1 MLGALGVAGRRG
13 EKRVDFVVG
22 LGESRGASAS
32 VASTSATQQQERLE
46 QLKRGTLR
54 VLVST
59 DVLAEGTDV
68 PSCACVVRLDPPT
81 SYVNYVQK
89 LGRVRDLDGECVEMR
104 LTGAAEDGEK
114 AKWLAWEAHLSL
126 ALTQPAS
133 ERRRHI
139 NDDGSCRH

>member
-1 MLGALGVAGRRG
+1 M
-13 EKRVDFVVG
+13 VG

-46 QLKRGTLR
+46 QLRRGTLR

-104 LTGAAEDGEK
+104 LAGAAEDGEK
-114 AKWLAWEAHLSL
+114 ARWLAWEAHLNL

-133 ERRRHI
+133 ERQRYV